1 MGFWAFSP
9 AAVECAPPGSFQL
22 SPQHRGLENQE
33 ISFLC
38 PSTVTVCD
46 ICITPSASVPTP
58 PTVYWSS
65 LPFPSLS
72 LPLSVPGAHM
82 EFPIP
87 CGRALPAIP
96 SGGGP
101 LPSQEGKQEGS
112 LYPVFTLTRF
122 DSMLEAA
129 LFICIVGL
137 ARGHGGVHEVLSGG
151 PVVQAEPQARAVAR
165 RKWLSHRRAIGSGAL
180 ARLAGWG
187 SWGVSL

>member
-1 MGFWAFSP
+1 
-9 AAVECAPPGSFQL
+9 
-22 SPQHRGLENQE
+22 
-33 ISFLC
+33 
-38 PSTVTVCD
+38 
-46 ICITPSASVPTP
+46 
-58 PTVYWSS
+58 
-65 LPFPSLS
+65 
-72 LPLSVPGAHM
+72 M

-151 PVVQAEPQARAVAR
+151 PVVQAEPQARVQKAGDVVTAAGGPHKWVGLHGDVCGHELRWVLATGPTAVP
-165 RKWLSHRRAIGSGAL
+165 HAIMVHAKRVSDLMGDGECRGQADVLIDATTSFAL
-180 ARLAGWG
+180 THPAHGGQA
-187 SWGVSL
+187 